1 MPSWEHIKQLIDLI
15 CKKHTVRPSERVLS
29 RFTLSQ
35 QWAEIL
41 RFERVAELDVSP
53 LCQMLGAALRER
65 RLQVINP
72 VALIF
77 SSFINFDH

>member
-41 RFERVAELDVSP
+41 FDVSKLTMLKKDTPIASGVVVESERVD
-53 LCQMLGAALRER
+53 LRKISCCR
-65 RLQVINP
+65 
-72 VALIF
+72 
-77 SSFINFDH
+77 S

>member
-35 QWAEIL
+35 QWVEIL
-41 RFERVAELDVSP
+41 FDVSK
-53 LCQMLGAALRER
+53 LTMLKKDTPIASGVVVESEW
-65 RLQVINP
+65 VHKNP
-72 VALIF
+72 
-77 SSFINFDH
+77 S

>member
-41 RFERVAELDVSP
+41 FDVSR
-53 LCQMLGAALRER
+53 LTMLKKDTPIASGVVVESEWVDLRKISCCR
-65 RLQVINP
+65 
-72 VALIF
+72 
-77 SSFINFDH
+77 S

>member
-41 RFERVAELDVSP
+41 QFERVAELD
-53 LCQMLGAALRER
+53 AK
-65 RLQVINP
+65 
-72 VALIF
+72 
-77 SSFINFDH
+77 

>member
-41 RFERVAELDVSP
+41 FDVSR
-53 LCQMLGAALRER
+53 LMMLKKDTPIASGVVVESEW
-65 RLQVINP
+65 VHKNP
-72 VALIF
+72 
-77 SSFINFDH
+77 S